1 MPPCHAVLVYK
12 EIFPQIPFIR
22 IFQNGSSNDLYRL
35 WHVRQAQVS
44 SHAQPPLHAAPER
57 TASADGNNSTIA
69 CTGCG
74 SIMSSSSSRPSTS
87 WKAKDDETP
96 TLWMK
101 PVSTSGFASSAGQ
114 LLRDGQGKT
123 EGARSNQRQ
132 RVNECDIVCTVLGV
146 HLRASFLASVSAI
159 CSLVESR

>member
-1 MPPCHAVLVYK
+1 MPPCHSVLVYNK
-12 EIFPQIPFIR
+12 ISPYLPCIR

-35 WHVRQAQVS
+35 WHVRQVR

-123 EGARSNQRQ
+123 EGARFNQRQ
-132 RVNECDIVCTVLGV
+132 RVNECDVVCTALGV
-146 HLRASFLASVSAI
+146 HLRASFLESVSAI